1 VWISTG
7 RGCGRRSGSA
17 HTRPGP
23 MVEARAGAE
32 RDDGVD
38 TLAVPLGWW
47 PELWSGT
54 PTASPEAIRRRSR
67 TTPTAP
73 GRAWVSP
80 QFSRTGPSGRRRPS
94 AERMM
99 SWPVASVGE
108 GVVEG
113 QTAFMEL
120 MYRYAT
126 WGTGTTTRSARST
139 SRLEYPHSLSYHAR
153 TLTWVPSTTDVSE
166 ASKIDEYEDLTM
178 SEETIG
184 SSV

>member
-7 RGCGRRSGSA
+7 QGCGRRSASA

-47 PELWSGT
+47 PQLWSGT
-54 PTASPEAIRRRSR
+54 PTASPEAISKRSR

-80 QFSRTGPSGRRRPS
+80 QFSRPGPSGRRRPS
-94 AERMM
+94 AERMV
-99 SWPVASVGE
+99 SWPVAAVGE
-108 GVVEG
+108 GFKG

-120 MYRYAT
+120 THRYAACA
-126 WGTGTTTRSARST
+126 TGTSTRCARST
-139 SRLEYPHSLSYHAR
+139 SRLEYPHSLSYHER
-153 TLTWVPSTTDVSE
+153 TFTWVPSTTDVSE
-166 ASKIDEYEDLTM
+166 ASKTDEYEDLTM